1 MAFDE
6 SVAKIHLNKLIKA
19 LNTIHSSLDILQT
32 EDIESLRY
40 LLAVQDRPLAT
51 EETKQKARQLK
62 ESSHQKYSTKHKEI
76 SEALS
81 DITGKIENFTKD
93 AESFNF
99 YKQQCV
105 SNGQLKNLLGKFRGG
120 SASSSSS
127 STTRTGSTSRPTSG
141 GASRPTSG
149 STTRT
154 TSGGTS
160 RPTSG
165 GATRTTSG
173 STTRTNS
180 GGYSRP
186 TSGGSTRPTSGG
198 THTGTRKKSGGRR
211 FIIFLLVIGAFWF
224 GYKLTKE
231 KNYVKN
237 IKEEELFQGN
247 DYEQQ
252 IAVLDSIILESS
264 KRQAKKLQEF
274 RDERESIWMEEM
286 ISDLRDA
293 FSTQSSESQ
302 VQTAAK
308 YKTKDSLRYIDKLIT
323 KAEEKMK
330 DSPENEEIQEYRKT
344 FNKLIKRYRI
354 KL

>member
-19 LNTIHSSLDILQT
+19 LSTIHANLSILQ
-32 EDIESLRY
+32 DDDKKSLNY

-105 SNGQLKNLLGKFRGG
+105 SNGQLKNLLGKLSG
-120 SASSSSS
+120 SLSSSSSS
-127 STTRTGSTSRPTSG
+127 STTRTGSTTRPTSGGTSRPTSG
-141 GASRPTSG
+141 G
-149 STTRT
+149 TTRP

-173 STTRTNS
+173 STTRTTS
-180 GGYSRP
+180 GGYS
-186 TSGGSTRPTSGG
+186 RPTSGG

-211 FIIFLLVIGAFWF
+211 FLIFLLVIGAFWF

-293 FSTQSSESQ
+293 FSTQSGESQ

-308 YKTKDSLRYIDKLIT
+308 YKTKDSLRYIDKLLT

-330 DSPENEEIQEYRKT
+330 DRPENEEIQEYRKT